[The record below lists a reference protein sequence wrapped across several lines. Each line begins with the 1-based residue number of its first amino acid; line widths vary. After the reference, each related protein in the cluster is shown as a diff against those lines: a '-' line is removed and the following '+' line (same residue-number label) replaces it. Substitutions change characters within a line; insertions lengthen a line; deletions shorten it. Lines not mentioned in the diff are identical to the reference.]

1 MIDFSRRRGKNNAV
15 NNFIYFYIYIYI
27 ISFIFRILHKE
38 NEETRDRKFLPKGNP
53 KKIKFSV
60 KIAI

>member
-1 MIDFSRRRGKNNAV
+1 MYH
-15 NNFIYFYIYIYI
+15 FIY
-27 ISFIFRILHKE
+27 ISYILHNE
-38 NEETRDRKFLPKGNP
+38 NEETGDRNFLPKGNP